1 MEYWASALPRPNIP
15 SPPLNSSLMTNML
28 LLSFNNKYCII
39 SLMQMYYM
47 TDSSWI
53 TILVVILGTSS
64 LALFTFERKSL
75 KLSTILAVI
84 SHLSKLMPP
93 LSSIME
99 FTGNHW
105 FYNSQ
110 INERMHVMDEHLT
123 LFSWTQVKIFY
134 EGWQDLLQ
142 TCWSRTVNWS
152 SRLGIMALS

>member
-1 MEYWASALPRPNIP
+1 
-15 SPPLNSSLMTNML
+15 MTNML

-99 FTGNHW
+99 FTGNH
-105 FYNSQ
+105 
-110 INERMHVMDEHLT
+110 
-123 LFSWTQVKIFY
+123 
-134 EGWQDLLQ
+134 
-142 TCWSRTVNWS
+142 
-152 SRLGIMALS
+152 